1 MPPVSWPHDVDAIL
15 GGDLTAALAYLTPAR
30 GAVLTAVAPLG
41 LRDREAGTVT
51 FTTSLGFGR
60 KLERIKHDPHV
71 ALAYHSREHGFA
83 DGSRYVLVQGTAAA
97 KLPPDRHY
105 LETTVGPQAERFLG
119 SRKQGRLFWDRWLRE
134 YYADR
139 VPVTV
144 TVERVMVWPDG
155 RCEGERTVIG
165 SPHPQSFPSS
175 QRPPAGGTAPR
186 VDPERAARRIT
197 RLAHRLLAFSD
208 SDGLPFIVPVEPTGA
223 GAEGIRLVASPG
235 LLPSGARRAGLLAH
249 EYRPQLIGLAARQH
263 TGWLEVA
270 HPDGQQ
276 GLYAP
281 HTERGV
287 RAPANKTLLLLA
299 NGLLAKRG
307 LRRARRAGRAPAAG
321 TPT

>member
-1 MPPVSWPHDVDAIL
+1 MPPLSWPDDVDAIL

-30 GAVLTAVAPLG
+30 GAVVTAVAPIG

-60 KLERIKHDPHV
+60 KLERIVQDPRV
-71 ALAYHSREHGFA
+71 ALAYHAREHGFGA
-83 DGSRYVLVQGTAAA
+83 GSQYVLVQGTAAA
-97 KLPPDRHY
+97 KLPPDRRY
-105 LETTVGPQAERFLG
+105 LETTVARHAERFLG
-119 SRKQGRLFWDRWLRE
+119 SRKQGKLFWDRWLRQ

-144 TVERVMVWPDG
+144 TVERILVWPDR
-155 RCEGERTVIG
+155 RCEGERSVIG
-165 SPHPQSFPSS
+165 SARSQSPPGS
-175 QRPPAGGTAPR
+175 QRPPAGGAAAR
-186 VDPERAARRIT
+186 IDCERAARRIA
-197 RLAHRLLAFSD
+197 RMAHRLLAFLD
-208 SDGLPFIVPVEPTGA
+208 SDGDPFIVPIEPAGA
-223 GAEGIRLVASPG
+223 GAEGIRVSASPG
-235 LLPSGARRAGLLAH
+235 LLPSGTRRAGLLAH
-249 EYRPQLIGLAARQH
+249 EYRPQLIGLAARQF

-281 HTERGV
+281 HTERGF

-307 LRRARRAGRAPAAG
+307 LRQARRAGRAPAA
-321 TPT
+321 